1 MNEKVI
7 KVGIIGTGH
16 LGQYHLKHYKSI
28 NNLELIGFYDIDD
41 NRRKFIE
48 KEYNL
53 LSFKS
58 SKKLLS
64 LCDAVSIVTPTKTHF
79 KVAKKALQSNCHVLI
94 EKPITV
100 TVKEAESLI
109 TLAKEK
115 NKIIQVGHI
124 ERFNPALESLKKY
137 HLNPTYVEFQRLAPY
152 TVRGTDVPV
161 VLDLMIHD
169 IDILLSLV
177 KDTVVD
183 IHATGLSILTESVD
197 IAHALIKFK
206 KGCVASITSSRISKE
221 KVRKVKL
228 YQKDS
233 YTTVDLN
240 AGLSEVYQVF
250 NEDDITPK
258 ALITKRFI
266 RNDKTK
272 IITYDKPKVLNPDM
286 LKLELENFID
296 SIRHD
301 KVPLVSGEDG
311 KEALSLAVKIQEII
325 NKGIK

>member
-28 NNLELIGFYDIDD
+28 DNLELVGFYDIDYD
-41 NRRKFIE
+41 RRKFIE
-48 KEYNL
+48 KKYNL

-64 LCDAVSIVTPTKTHF
+64 SCDAVSIVTPTKTHF
-79 KVAKKALQSNCHVLI
+79 EVAKKALQSNCHVLI

-100 TVKEAESLI
+100 TVEEAENLI
-109 TLAKEK
+109 SLAKKK

-137 HLNPTYVEFQRLAPY
+137 HFNPTYVEFQRLAPY

-206 KGCVASITSSRISKE
+206 KGCVASITSSRISEE

-228 YQKDS
+228 YQKNS
-233 YTTVDLN
+233 YITVDLN

-250 NEDDITPK
+250 NEGDITPK
-258 ALITKRFI
+258 ALITKRFT

-272 IITYDKPKVLNPDM
+272 IITYDKPKILNLDM

-296 SIRHD
+296 SIRND
-301 KVPLVSGEDG
+301 KVPLVTGEDG